1 MKLVKLPVKS
11 AADVCKRLS
20 VDLCLL
26 ATAHLSERAPSPII
40 IKQQIRH
47 IVCVRNRIRDG

>member
-1 MKLVKLPVKS
+1 MKLVKLPVKG

-26 ATAHLSERAPSPII
+26 ATAHLSERHRS
-40 IKQQIRH
+40 
-47 IVCVRNRIRDG
+47 